1 MRQTVLRSHTTEW
14 SYRAG
19 VTLEDP
25 FAQLSVAAVVTT
37 PSGGERRVPA
47 FWRGEDRWTVR
58 YSSYEVG
65 VHHFRMEASDDR
77 ALGVHGQEGSVDVLP
92 YDGGNELL
100 RRGALQRRPGHGTAD
115 TPNHL
120 AHADGTPF
128 PWLGDTWWMGLTS
141 RLDWPTGYQEL
152 TADRVDKGFTLVQI
166 VAGLYPDMDPY
177 DERGTNA
184 AGCAWERANGDA
196 SSREPLSPHAGPPGP
211 PGESRALVDMAR
223 PNVAWWDLA
232 DQKVAHLVDSGL
244 VPCVVACWGYFMEL
258 AGEEVMRRHW
268 DYIVARWGSYPVVWC
283 VAGEALSRFYR
294 TGTEWSQADVD
305 AGERSQRAAWTRV
318 MHHLRDTDPFARP
331 ITIHPSMYGHLMV
344 DDPDALDVNMLQ
356 TGHWGMSSIATN
368 ANMIEEAV
376 QREPPI
382 PVIMSEGCY
391 EGIRSSC
398 YADVQRLLF
407 YSTLLSGAYGFTY
420 GANGLWQAALEGGYG
435 ASPHGVS
442 WGDTTWREAA
452 ALPGGAHVGVGLRL
466 LRRYRWWGFTPH
478 PEWLAH
484 HASVADRV
492 APYAGGIEG
501 EVRVM
506 FLPAIAGEALFEGVR
521 INERDR
527 GGGGS
532 GASAPAIPA
541 KLQGERARL
550 AALYA
555 GGMPPVLG
563 IAAEPGYTAYFHD
576 PMRGEDVD
584 LGTVVPDQEGSWRPP
599 TPPIF
604 QDWVLVLET
613 ADARQA

>member
-1 MRQTVLRSHTTEW
+1 MTQTTLRSHTAEW
-14 SYRAG
+14 SFRSG
-19 VTLEDP
+19 VAHDDP
-25 FAQLSVAAVVTT
+25 FAEMNVWALVTT
-37 PSGGERRVPA
+37 PSGSERRVPA

-58 YSSYEVG
+58 YASDEVG
-65 VHHFRMEASDDR
+65 NHRFVMEASDPR
-77 ALGVHGQEGSVDVLP
+77 AAGVHGQQGSVDVLP
-92 YDGGNELL
+92 YDGENELL
-100 RRGALQRRPGHGTAD
+100 RRGPLQRRSGHGTAD

-141 RLDWPTGYQEL
+141 RLDWPSGYQEL
-152 TADRVDKGFTLVQI
+152 TADRVGKGFTLVQI

-177 DERGTNA
+177 DDRGVNE
-184 AGCAWERANGDA
+184 AGCAWERVNGDA
-196 SSREPLSPHAGPPGP
+196 SPGERPLPHAGPPGA
-211 PGESRALVDMAR
+211 SRELVDMAR
-223 PNVAWWDLA
+223 PNVAWWDVA
-232 DQKVAHLVDSGL
+232 DLKIAHLVDRGL
-244 VPCVVACWGYFMEL
+244 VPCIVACWGYFMEL

-283 VAGEALSRFYR
+283 LAGEALSRFYR
-294 TGTEWSQADVD
+294 TGAEWSQDDVD
-305 AGERSQRAAWTRV
+305 AGERAQRAAWTRV
-318 MHHLRDTDPFARP
+318 MHHVRDTDPFERP

-356 TGHWGMSSIATN
+356 TGHFGVNSVATN

-407 YSTLLSGAYGFTY
+407 YSTLLSGAYGLTY

-442 WGDTTWREAA
+442 WGDPSWREAA
-452 ALPGGAHVGVGLRL
+452 ALPGGVHVGVGMRL
-466 LRRYRWWGFTPH
+466 LRRYRWWEFATH

-484 HASVADRV
+484 HASVADRI
-492 APYAGGIEG
+492 APYAGGIDG

-506 FLPAIAGEALFEGVR
+506 FLPAVAGEPLFEAAR
-521 INERDR
+521 MNERERDR
-527 GGGGS
+527 DRGRGRTAGRS
-532 GASAPAIPA
+532 PAIPA
-541 KLQGERARL
+541 ALEGERARL
-550 AALYA
+550 AEIYKS
-555 GGMPPVLG
+555 GMPVLG
-563 IAAEPGYTAYFHD
+563 IEPDAGYTAYLHD
-576 PMRGEDVD
+576 PIRGEDVD
-584 LGTVVPDQEGSWRPP
+584 LGAVTADDEGSWRPP

-604 QDWVLVLET
+604 QDWVLVLE
-613 ADARQA
+613 APGARQD